1 MAFMGRHEATR
12 RAGRG
17 GTILMVVVAL
27 VLLAGGGFLI
37 FRGLQPEPAAAAP
50 VPRSTFELPPDG
62 VADPVEGALP
72 GIGAGGQARKPG
84 PAAENPS
91 DRPQVPA
98 GPLPDNSVVIPAI
111 GVQTTLD
118 PLGLAPDQSLLLPR
132 DVSQVTYW
140 TGSAPIDAPDGGIL
154 VAGHVDNANQGE
166 GALYWMH
173 TLYPGDA
180 VYVTKDGVVTRW
192 KITKME
198 RFVKQALPDWA
209 FQGPGG
215 PRELHVVTCGGEIVK
230 DAQGRGTYLE
240 NVVVTAV
247 PF

>member
-1 MAFMGRHEATR
+1 MGRHAAVR
-12 RAGRG
+12 DSGRTG
-17 GTILMVVVAL
+17 SVLLAVVAL
-27 VLLAGGGFLI
+27 VLLGGGGLLVA
-37 FRGLQPEPAAAAP
+37 RGLQSQPAAAAP
-50 VPRSTFELPPDG
+50 VPESTFDLSADG
-62 VADPVEGALP
+62 VADPVVGALP

-84 PAAENPS
+84 PAAADPA
-91 DRPQVPA
+91 DRPQVPF

-111 GVQTTLD
+111 GVETGLD
-118 PLGLAPDQSLLLPR
+118 PLGLAPDRSLLLPR

-198 RFVKQALPDWA
+198 RFVKQALPDRV

-215 PRELHVVTCGGEIVK
+215 PRELHLVTCGGEIVQ